1 MFARIGDLLCRCVK
15 NGHQYA
21 LVSRQREAEKY
32 GLKKEGKVYCREI
45 VSLSEMDEAYDIA
58 FWA

>member
-32 GLKKEGKVYCREI
+32 GLKKEGKYGKNRRI
-45 VSLSEMDEAYDIA
+45 QQDRLGWNGISSR
-58 FWA
+58 